1 MPLIDVIF
9 AQGSLS
15 TDAQSKLSQKLWTT
29 ALRWEG
35 IEINETA
42 ASVAWVYLDKR
53 PRHHV
58 TVAGKP
64 PQQNIYR
71 INVRVMVGFMDQTR
85 IDNLA
90 RELTESVR
98 EADGT
103 KGDGSGPRV
112 FCIVEE
118 IPSGTWS
125 LDGKTWTT
133 VFTARTLGLDSGRID
148 VMEKAV
154 AACPRIDVPCTV
166 ES

>member
-15 TDAQSKLSQKLWTT
+15 KDAQNKLSTKLWST
-29 ALRWEG
+29 ALHWEG
-35 IEINETA
+35 IEINEAA
-42 ASVAWVYLDKR
+42 ASVAWVYLDER
-53 PRHHV
+53 PQHHV
-58 TVAGKP
+58 TVAGKS

-71 INVRVMVGFMDQTR
+71 VNVRVMAGFMDQTR
-85 IDNLA
+85 IDNLS
-90 RELTESVR
+90 RELTESIL

-125 LDGKTWTT
+125 IDGKTWTT
-133 VFTARTLGLDSGRID
+133 VFTARTLGLDSARID
-148 VMEKAV
+148 AMERAV
-154 AACPRIDVPCTV
+154 AAHPRIEVLHSV
-166 ES
+166 QK